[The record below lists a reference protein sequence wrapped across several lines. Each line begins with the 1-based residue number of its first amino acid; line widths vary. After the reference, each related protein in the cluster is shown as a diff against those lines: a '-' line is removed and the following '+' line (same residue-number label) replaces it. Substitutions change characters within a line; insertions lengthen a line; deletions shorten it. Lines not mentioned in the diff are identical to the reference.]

1 MKTHTMLDFQ
11 THAKDARIPGYCNFA
26 SGKRKIAIAA
36 VCHLKSLLG
45 ADELTPACYLLSLFV
60 FYLKKI
66 FLKKHSMIFYEVNVA
81 SLDLSLEERFRHVAE
96 PCLRIMTK

>member
-1 MKTHTMLDFQ
+1 MLDFQ

-66 FLKKHSMIFYEVNVA
+66 FLKKHSMIFFTK
-81 SLDLSLEERFRHVAE
+81 SMWPLSI
-96 PCLRIMTK
+96 CLSKNAFAMWLNPVFG

>member
-1 MKTHTMLDFQ
+1 MLDFQ

-60 FYLKKI
+60 F
-66 FLKKHSMIFYEVNVA
+66 
-81 SLDLSLEERFRHVAE
+81 LS
-96 PCLRIMTK
+96 